1 MNAGKKNPLFKPLE
15 ISPPFCYWLFHG
27 SLITPGQEYAP
38 ALFIFACYTYTMT
51 HFQSIKEI
59 INTLAWAREL
69 LGEMFEKRK
78 SFLYRYEHAMDLL
91 EEDRIETLINKGILS
106 RNGPYLEMDE
116 QFQAFFEQILEVNED
131 INTSFIN
138 ENIQQVKQHIN
149 YYLQENNE
157 NRKYAY
163 LKQVKLALR
172 KIGRITLRNIIDL
185 NRNIENAFKTE
196 PNYAI
201 KIARLENFDE
211 KRRAIYG
218 LIEQTEK
225 LVTEE
230 EITFFVSALDDEL
243 KQVVSLLRRQLT
255 ESRHNLIETQKQIIE
270 YLNQV
275 KHQSRVIEKIKQVK
289 YLKDQFELK
298 AQTNLVKLLQ
308 QNNAVIFEPRPSYS
322 LKLSIDHLQTDAAR
336 EVIEKMASR
345 NKQHKRAALPVAEGI
360 SNDYLQTETELEIF
374 INLEELRNGFM
385 ASGKHLYQFI
395 MNYRYPRTV
404 TYEEKMTIFCQMV
417 SIYENEFNVQEVY
430 LKDHQVEYAVVTS

>member
-1 MNAGKKNPLFKPLE
+1 
-15 ISPPFCYWLFHG
+15 
-27 SLITPGQEYAP
+27 
-38 ALFIFACYTYTMT
+38 MT

-59 INTLAWAREL
+59 INTLAWAKEL
-69 LGEMFEKRK
+69 LVEMFEKRK
-78 SFLYRYEHAMDLL
+78 SFLYKYEHAMELL
-91 EEDRIETLINKGILS
+91 EEDRIETLINKGMLR

-116 QFQAFFEQILEVNED
+116 QFQTFFEQVLEVNEE
-131 INTSFIN
+131 INTSYIN

-149 YYLQENNE
+149 FYLQESNE

-163 LKQVKLALR
+163 LKQVKTALR

-185 NRNIENAFKTE
+185 NRNIENAFKAE

-201 KIARLENFDE
+201 KIARLESFDE

-218 LIEQTEK
+218 LIETTDR

-230 EITFFVSALDDEL
+230 EQTFFISALDDEL
-243 KQVVSLLRRQLT
+243 KQVVTLLRRQLT

-275 KHQSRVIEKIKQVK
+275 KHQSRIIEKIKQVK

-322 LKLSIDHLQTDAAR
+322 LKLSLDNLQTDDGRQLVEKIAA
-336 EVIEKMASR
+336 K
-345 NKQHKRAALPVAEGI
+345 NKLQKRAGLPVAESI
-360 SNDYLQTETELEIF
+360 SDNYLQTETEEEIF
-374 INLEELRNGFM
+374 INLEEIRNGFK
-385 ASGKHLYQFI
+385 ASGKHLYQYI
-395 MNYRYPRTV
+395 MGYRYPREV
-404 TYEEKMTIFCQMV
+404 PYEEKMTIFCQMV
-417 SIYENEFNVQEVY
+417 SIYENEFTVSEKY
-430 LKDHQVEYAVVTS
+430 LQDEMVEYAVVTS

>member
-1 MNAGKKNPLFKPLE
+1 ME
-15 ISPPFCYWLFHG
+15 
-27 SLITPGQEYAP
+27 
-38 ALFIFACYTYTMT
+38 
-51 HFQSIKEI
+51 
-59 INTLAWAREL
+59 
-69 LGEMFEKRK
+69 
-78 SFLYRYEHAMDLL
+78 LL
-91 EEDRIETLINKGILS
+91 EEDRIETLINKGMLR

-116 QFQAFFEQILEVNED
+116 QFQTFFEQVLEVNEE
-131 INTSFIN
+131 INTSYIN

-149 YYLQENNE
+149 FYLQESNE

-163 LKQVKLALR
+163 LKQVKTALR

-201 KIARLENFDE
+201 KIARLESFDE
-211 KRRAIYG
+211 KRRAIFG
-218 LIEQTEK
+218 LIETTDR

-230 EITFFVSALDDEL
+230 EQTFFISALDDEL
-243 KQVVSLLRRQLT
+243 KQVVTLLRRQLT

-275 KHQSRVIEKIKQVK
+275 KHQSRIIEKIKQVK

-322 LKLSIDHLQTDAAR
+322 LKLSLDNLQMDDGRQLVEKIAA
-336 EVIEKMASR
+336 K
-345 NKQHKRAALPVAEGI
+345 NKLQKRAGLPIAESI
-360 SNDYLQTETELEIF
+360 SNSYLQTETEEEVF
-374 INLEELRNGFM
+374 INLEEMRNGFK

-395 MNYRYPRTV
+395 MGYRYPREV
-404 TYEEKMTIFCQMV
+404 PYEEKMTIFCQMV
-417 SIYENEFNVQEVY
+417 SIYENEFTVSEKY
-430 LKDHQVEYAVVTS
+430 LQDEMVEYAVVTS